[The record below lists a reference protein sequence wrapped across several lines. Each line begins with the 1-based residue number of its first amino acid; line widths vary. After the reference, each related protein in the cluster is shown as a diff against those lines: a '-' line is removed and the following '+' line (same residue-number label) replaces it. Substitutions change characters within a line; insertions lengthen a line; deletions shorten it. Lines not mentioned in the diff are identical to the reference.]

1 MNNLAPAD
9 LHSLRAGPFPGQS
22 IHRPEKKHWY
32 YEPMYGAFYPIGYQQ
47 RCTCALMN
55 SPSQFSFVKTHVL
68 NTRLTRS
75 TASKAAYKLILA
87 SNSQDVYCPETFPLR
102 LVKFHLAMSLRPPP
116 PEHCFTSRHI
126 PLINAASIRRILLTI
141 YKFNHLLSKMV
152 YIILRNEKIK
162 LLILKVFFCCQVG
175 KTAFPFVSKRTL
187 FPCFCRNSPIA
198 TSWSSRFP
206 RRK

>member
-1 MNNLAPAD
+1 FTLFV
-9 LHSLRAGPFPGQS
+9 RARFLVNPFTDQK
-22 IHRPEKKHWY
+22 KKHWY

-102 LVKFHLAMSLRPPP
+102 LVKFHLAMSLRPPN
-116 PEHCFTSRHI
+116 I
-126 PLINAASIRRILLTI
+126 ASPHDTFL
-141 YKFNHLLSKMV
+141 
-152 YIILRNEKIK
+152 
-162 LLILKVFFCCQVG
+162 
-175 KTAFPFVSKRTL
+175 
-187 FPCFCRNSPIA
+187 
-198 TSWSSRFP
+198 
-206 RRK
+206 